1 MKLFPGIKTFEAS
14 APTNSKGF
22 TLAEIMIA
30 LAIGIVVIST
40 VLKMFAS
47 LSQNYTVQNVAA
59 DVQQTG
65 RGGLHYMTNNI
76 RIAGLDP
83 FQMADAGIVAATAD
97 SLRFTLDRCDLPIG
111 GTACGSPDGEIDDK
125 SEDITYQYNPGT
137 GEIVECKPDAL
148 GVFHCDVLLEKVAA
162 FKFVYVL
169 EDDSTTSTP
178 ANTAD
183 IRSVMITL
191 SIQEPAGRSDPVRRS
206 FSTRVR
212 CRNIGI

>member
-1 MKLFPGIKTFEAS
+1 MKLFPRINAFEAT
-14 APTNSKGF
+14 APKNSKGF

-30 LAIGIVVIST
+30 LAVGIVVIST
-40 VLKMFAS
+40 VLKMFSS

-65 RGGLHYMTNNI
+65 RAGLHYMTNNI

-97 SLRFTLDRCDLPIG
+97 RLRFTLDRCDLPIG
-111 GTACGSPDGEIDDK
+111 DPACGFPDGDTADK
-125 SEDITYQYNPGT
+125 SEDITYQYDPAT
-137 GEIVECKPDAL
+137 GEIEECRPDASNVL
-148 GVFHCDVLLEKVAA
+148 QCTLLLEKVAA
-162 FKFVYVL
+162 FKFVYLL
-169 EDDSTTSTP
+169 EDGSTTSTP

-183 IRSVMITL
+183 IRSVLISL
-191 SIQEPAGRSDPVRRS
+191 SIQEPAGRSDPVSRS
-206 FSTRVR
+206 YSTRVR

>member
-1 MKLFPGIKTFEAS
+1 MFPRINALETA
-14 APTNSKGF
+14 APANSKGF

-30 LAIGIVVIST
+30 LAVGIVVIST
-40 VLKMFAS
+40 VLKMFSS

-65 RGGLHYMTNNI
+65 RAGLHYMTNNI
-76 RIAGLDP
+76 RVAGLDP
-83 FQMADAGIVAATAD
+83 FGMADARIVTATAD
-97 SLRFTLDRCDLPIG
+97 SLRFTVDRCDLPID
-111 GTACGSPDGEIDDK
+111 GTACGAPDGDTEDK
-125 SEDITYQYNPGT
+125 SEDITYEYNAGIGVVT
-137 GEIVECKPDAL
+137 ECMPDE
-148 GVFHCDVLLEKVAA
+148 FDVLQCTELLEKVEA
-162 FKFVYVL
+162 FQFVYLL

-206 FSTRVR
+206 YSTRVR